1 MEVISTRTLENL
13 CNHLGEVEEAEE
25 EEEEVGVVV
34 VVVGVGIVVGIHGS
48 IK

>member
-13 CNHLGEVEEAEE
+13 CNHLGEGEE
-25 EEEEVGVVV
+25 EEEEEEEAGVVGVG
-34 VVVGVGIVVGIHGS
+34 VGVGIVVGIHGS